1 MSFLSEEN
9 FDNKTKAQILLDKL
23 KKKEQSVKFH
33 TRNIGKNTIVFC
45 KNKERIEEYEKSYN
59 DIKNW

>member
-1 MSFLSEEN
+1 MSFLSDDK

-23 KKKEQSVKFH
+23 KKKEQSVKFYK
-33 TRNIGKNTIVFC
+33 RNIGKNTIVFC